1 MVWQMRKKRLLGIL
15 LACILLIQPFSTQA
29 KEQDAAD
36 EPDNLYAQ
44 SAVLMDA
51 DSGRVLF
58 GKNENEAKP
67 MASTT
72 KIMTC
77 ILALENMEEG
87 QIVAAS
93 DYAASQPKVRLGV
106 RGKEEYYLKDILYS
120 LMLESHNDSA
130 VVVAEG
136 IAGSVEAFAGLM
148 NQKAREIGCKDTYFV
163 TLTMME
169 EPTLQR
175 PGIWPLLCAIVS
187 WNLQKR
193 RNSLRSQVQRIIILP
208 MWQETVNSPAITTMH
223 SWI

>member
-1 MVWQMRKKRLLGIL
+1 MVWQMRKNRLLGIL
-15 LACILLIQPFSTQA
+15 LACILLIQPFSAQA
-29 KEQDAAD
+29 KESDAAD

-93 DYAASQPKVRLGV
+93 DL
-106 RGKEEYYLKDILYS
+106 S
-120 LMLESHNDSA
+120 LIH
-130 VVVAEG
+130 
-136 IAGSVEAFAGLM
+136 I
-148 NQKAREIGCKDTYFV
+148 
-163 TLTMME
+163 
-169 EPTLQR
+169 
-175 PGIWPLLCAIVS
+175 
-187 WNLQKR
+187 
-193 RNSLRSQVQRIIILP
+193 
-208 MWQETVNSPAITTMH
+208 
-223 SWI
+223 

>member
-120 LMLESHNDSA
+120 LMLES
-130 VVVAEG
+130 
-136 IAGSVEAFAGLM
+136 
-148 NQKAREIGCKDTYFV
+148 
-163 TLTMME
+163 TM
-169 EPTLQR
+169 TAL
-175 PGIWPLLCAIVS
+175 
-187 WNLQKR
+187 
-193 RNSLRSQVQRIIILP
+193 
-208 MWQETVNSPAITTMH
+208 
-223 SWI
+223 